1 MPPPSEEEGATRDTA
16 RITARL
22 SLYKSG
28 LGRHRSRRAHGEYCA
43 TIRTH
48 FTRLR
53 SGRLTGLMVVNFRDE
68 NFPLTPGGLK
78 QEVTVHE
85 RLGSQRDGAP
95 YWMKALMTLIIFFSR
110 LQTRWTRRRPSGRGT
125 WDAWQLWPVPCPV
138 AHGSV
143 LSPTNAIRLKRRRRF
158 PVEDGAW
165 AVVFFVGIE
174 WTSHVSNNKRVPRN
188 LIAVDFERQVLD
200 ASLFSP
206 PSTNRFH
213 NSSRLKGKLILMLIA
228 YKLLN

>member
-95 YWMKALMTLIIFFSR
+95 YWMKALMTLIIFFFSSANT
-110 LQTRWTRRRPSGRGT
+110 LNTAEAFS
-125 WDAWQLWPVPCPV
+125 AWYLGCLATMTSSLPCC
-138 AHGSV
+138 
-143 LSPTNAIRLKRRRRF
+143 
-158 PVEDGAW
+158 AW
-165 AVVFFVGIE
+165 LCVVSDQRHQAE
-174 WTSHVSNNKRVPRN
+174 
-188 LIAVDFERQVLD
+188 AE
-200 ASLFSP
+200 ASLSRWRWCLSRSFFCR
-206 PSTNRFH
+206 NRM
-213 NSSRLKGKLILMLIA
+213 NIA
-228 YKLLN
+228 CFKQ